1 MSPTGGELYLVVGF
15 GYKVITDVYRA
26 VFRSR
31 LDVGLDLF
39 GVEVSHLLDFTHG
52 THQVFTAE
60 EFARTGT
67 EFTAYYVF
75 IQTVVT
81 VDADFIDGSLAAF
94 VDTHFQV
101 DGVTHDVYFH
111 RFEAVEQITVVVVK
125 VTDGIVIG
133 HCTFFK

>member
-1 MSPTGGELYLVVGF
+1 M
-15 GYKVITDVYRA
+15 
-26 VFRSR
+26 
-31 LDVGLDLF
+31 
-39 GVEVSHLLDFTHG
+39 SHLLDFTHG

-101 DGVTHDVYFH
+101 DGVAHDVYFH

>member
-52 THQVFTAE
+52 THQ
-60 EFARTGT
+60 

-81 VDADFIDGSLAAF
+81 VDADFIDGSLATF

-101 DGVTHDVYFH
+101 DGVAHDVYFH

-133 HCTFFK
+133 HCTLFK